1 MDDLTTFDQAK
12 DWLHSFV
19 DFERRGFRRHFADVV
34 NLETIRALLE
44 ALGNPQERF
53 RSLHL
58 AGTKGKGS
66 TAALCEGALR
76 AAGYR
81 TGLYTSPHLLC
92 MRERIRLNGAPV
104 SEAQLVALVRQ
115 VQPIAEALRERH
127 NAPARSL
134 NPPTFFEI
142 YTAMAFLAFAEA
154 EVDLAVIETG
164 LGGRLDATNVVQPL
178 VTAITTIGRDHVD
191 ILGDT
196 LPQIAREKAGIIKA
210 GVPVALAP
218 QEAEV
223 EAVIRERAAEL
234 GAPLRLAPRVRAWGR
249 VRPLEPPGDGERG
262 QGAWGLGTGE
272 GGEIPAPQQTV
283 ALQTAEG
290 ELRVRLPLPG
300 RHQWDNLAVAWAA
313 VEALGEAGLPV
324 SRQQFARGVAGV
336 RWPGRLEIAGVRP
349 WLVLDCAHNQP
360 SLRALAAALPALLSY
375 RRLILVYGLSAD
387 KDVAA
392 ATAEIAPLA
401 DVVVLTQALVHRAL
415 WVDQLARATWSAW
428 RTTPHVTWTVEEAL
442 AQARAL
448 AGPEDCVCVTGSVFV
463 VSAALQALGAE
474 VR

>member
-1 MDDLTTFDQAK
+1 VDDITTFDQAK

-34 NLETIRALLE
+34 NLDTIRALLE
-44 ALGNPQERF
+44 ALGNPQDHF
-53 RSLHL
+53 PSLHL

-92 MRERIRLNGAPV
+92 MRERIRLDGVPV
-104 SEAQLVALVRQ
+104 SEERLVALVRQ
-115 VQPIAEALRERH
+115 VQPVAEALRDRDD
-127 NAPARSL
+127 L

-142 YTAMAFLAFAEA
+142 YTALAFLAFVQAG
-154 EVDLAVIETG
+154 VDVAVVETG
-164 LGGRLDATNVVQPL
+164 LGGRLDATNVLRPV
-178 VTAITTIGRDHVD
+178 VTAITMVGRDHVD

-196 LPQIAREKAGIIKA
+196 LPQIAGEKAGILKA
-210 GVPVALAP
+210 GVPVALAAQQP
-218 QEAEV
+218 EV
-223 EAVIRERAAEL
+223 EAVIRERAAEV
-234 GAPLRLAPRVRAWGR
+234 GAPVRPAPRVRAWGR
-249 VRPLEPPGDGERG
+249 VQPLEPPADG
-262 QGAWGLGTGE
+262 QPL
-272 GGEIPAPQQTV
+272 APPGQTV
-283 ALQTAEG
+283 ALQTDQG

-313 VEALGEAGLPV
+313 IEALGERGFPV
-324 SRQQFARGVAGV
+324 SRKQFARGVEGV
-336 RWPGRLEIAGVRP
+336 RWPGRLEIAETRP

-360 SLRALAAALPALLSY
+360 SLRALAAALPATLRY

-387 KDVAA
+387 KEIEA

-401 DVVVLTQALVHRAL
+401 DAVVLTQAMVHRAL
-415 WVDQLARATWSAW
+415 WVDQLARVTWSAW

-448 AGPEDCVCVTGSVFV
+448 AGPEDCICVTGSVFV
-463 VSAALQALGAE
+463 VSAALEALGAE